1 MAHSNPMYKQ
11 RYHIFLLLLLT
22 VVLPATVAARK
33 KNPQPS
39 ETSLLSLDEQQYF
52 DSLYFLAVTQGQ
64 CERPDSAVK
73 LMKQAVAFYDSVMT
87 SQGYELSLKLPTE
100 EPKEVK
106 KGIKNPTTRQVPGLA
121 AAYFFLSN
129 QYREQNN
136 AMNAILAIEQAI
148 AIDSVN
154 YWYTEA
160 EGDLFLAL
168 NRIED
173 ARLCYERLVRNY
185 PDKSE
190 PLYNMSEI
198 YLRLDSVN
206 ECLAMLNRLEE
217 IEGINEQLTRYKFAI
232 LSDKKRTD
240 EGFDE
245 YRKLIARYPYNVRYR
260 VQLGDLQMQYGQ
272 IPQAKE
278 TYEAAAAVEPDNA
291 YVWVAQANYYSMT
304 GDQDAADR
312 LVASALVN
320 SNLDVDTK
328 VEVMEEYLKGSF
340 RKLSNYR
347 DQIEKGNVT
356 SSLDTIALF
365 NNVDSLFTAVVEMH
379 PTSDEIY
386 KLQADW
392 RNAMGQDSL
401 ASESMRF
408 AVDLKPTS
416 MEYWDQLLY
425 YSTSWMPKP
434 QLVELTQEVLK
445 EHPTSQTA
453 YLVAAW
459 AYIQQEQHEKAIE
472 QYRLAIENMS
482 PPDANRVS
490 NLYGS
495 MGDIYY
501 QDNRMDEAFECYD
514 KAVKY
519 NPTNYNALNNYAYYL
534 SQQKKDLHKA
544 EDMALKVIQK
554 YPDNPTY
561 LDTYAWV
568 LYLEESYTLATFYQ
582 QHAIDCLAKDD
593 KGNSTLFDHYGD
605 MLLKSNDLKGAIEQW
620 KRALE
625 CDDVEDAEKIQKKID
640 SAETLLNN

>member
-1 MAHSNPMYKQ
+1 MSKQ
-11 RYHIFLLLLLT
+11 RYHIILLLLLT
-22 VVLPATVAARK
+22 VMLPAALSARK
-33 KNPQPS
+33 KNKQAQ
-39 ETSLLSLDEQQYF
+39 ETSLLTLDEQHYF
-52 DSLYFLAVTQGQ
+52 DSLYFQAVVQEQ
-64 CERPDSAVK
+64 CERPDSAVT
-73 LMKQAVAFYDSVMT
+73 LMKQAVAFYDSIMT
-87 SQGYELSLKLPTE
+87 SQGYELNVKLPSE
-100 EPKEVK
+100 EPKEMK
-106 KGIKNPTTRQVPGLA
+106 KGIKNPTSKQVPGLA

-129 QYREQNN
+129 RYRQQNN
-136 AMNAILAIEQAI
+136 AMNAILSIEQAI

-168 NRIED
+168 NRVED
-173 ARLCYERLVRNY
+173 ARICYERLVRNY

-198 YLRLDSVN
+198 YLRLDSVD
-206 ECLAMLNRLEE
+206 ECLDMLNKLEE

-232 LSDKKRTD
+232 LSDKKRTE

-260 VQLGDLQMQYGQ
+260 IQLGDMQMQYGQ

-291 YVWVAQANYYSMT
+291 YVWIAQANYFSMT
-304 GDQDAADR
+304 GDQDAADK
-312 LVASALVN
+312 LVASALIN
-320 SNLDVDTK
+320 ENLDVDTK
-328 VEVMEEYLKGSF
+328 VDVMGEYLKGSF
-340 RKLSNYR
+340 RKLTMYR
-347 DQIEKGNVT
+347 EQIAKGNVT
-356 SSLDTIALF
+356 SELDTMALF
-365 NNVDSLFTAVVEMH
+365 NNVDSLFTAVTVMH
-379 PTSDEIY
+379 PTSDEVY
-386 KLQADW
+386 ELQAEW

-416 MEYWDQLLY
+416 MEYWEQLLY

-434 QLVELTQEVLK
+434 QIIELTQEALQQ
-445 EHPTSQTA
+445 HASNQTA

-459 AYIQQEQHEKAIE
+459 AYIQEDQNEKAIE
-472 QYRLAIENMS
+472 QYRMAIDNMS
-482 PPDANRVS
+482 PPDANKVS
-490 NLYGS
+490 TLWGNI
-495 MGDIYY
+495 GDLYY
-501 QDNRMDEAFECYD
+501 QADSLDDAFECYD

-519 NPTNYNALNNYAYYL
+519 NPTNYNVLNNYAYYL
-534 SQQKKDLHKA
+534 SQQKKDLTNA
-544 EDMALKVIQK
+544 ENMALKVIQK

-561 LDTYAWV
+561 LDTYAWI

-620 KRALE
+620 KKALE
-625 CDDVEDAEKIQKKID
+625 CDDVEDSEKIQKKID

>member
-1 MAHSNPMYKQ
+1 MNLMYRP
-11 RYHIFLLLLLT
+11 RYLFLLVLLLT
-22 VVLPATVAARK
+22 ALLPAALSARK
-33 KNPQPS
+33 KVKQQP
-39 ETSLLSLDEQQYF
+39 ETSLLTFDEQQYF
-52 DSLYFLAVTQGQ
+52 DSLYFLAVTQEQ

-73 LMKQAVAFYDSVMT
+73 LMRQAVAFYDSVLT
-87 SQGYELSLKLPTE
+87 SQSYELSVKLPSDE
-100 EPKEVK
+100 SKEQK
-106 KGIKNPTTRQVPGLA
+106 KGVKNPTTGQVPGLA
-121 AAYFFLSN
+121 AGYFFLSN
-129 QYREQNN
+129 RYREQNN
-136 AMNAILAIEQAI
+136 AMGAILAIEQAI

-190 PLYNMSEI
+190 PLYNMAEI

-206 ECLAMLNRLEE
+206 ECLDALNRLEE

-232 LSDKKRTD
+232 LSDKKRTE

-260 VQLGDLQMQYGQ
+260 VQLGDLQMLYGQ
-272 IPQAKE
+272 IPQARE

-320 SNLDVDTK
+320 NNLDVDTK
-328 VEVMEEYLKGSF
+328 VEVMEEYLKGSY

-347 DQIEKGNVT
+347 DQIEKGSVT
-356 SSLDTIALF
+356 TQLDTMALF
-365 NNVDSLFTAVVEMH
+365 NNVDSLFTAVVVMH

-392 RNAMGQDSL
+392 RSAMGQDSL
-401 ASESMRF
+401 AAESMRF

-416 MEYWDQLLY
+416 MEYWGQLLY

-434 QLVELTQEVLK
+434 QLIELTEEALQ
-445 EHPTSQTA
+445 EHPSNQTA

-459 AYIQQEQHEKAIE
+459 AYIQENQHDKAIE
-472 QYRLAIENMS
+472 QYRRAIENMN

-490 NLYGS
+490 TLYGS

-501 QDNRMDEAFECYD
+501 QDERMDEAFECYD

-534 SQQKKDLHKA
+534 SQQKKDLSKA

-561 LDTYAWV
+561 LDTYAWI
-568 LYLEESYTLATFYQ
+568 LYLEESYTLAIFYQ
-582 QHAIDCLAKDD
+582 QHAIDNLSSDD
-593 KGNSTLFDHYGD
+593 AGNSTLFDHYGD
-605 MLLKSNDLKGAIEQW
+605 MLLKSNDLQGAIEQW
-620 KRALE
+620 KKALE
-625 CDDVEDAEKIQKKID
+625 CDDVDDAEKIRKKID

>member
-1 MAHSNPMYKQ
+1 M
-11 RYHIFLLLLLT
+11 LT
-22 VVLPATVAARK
+22 VLLPATMSAKK
-33 KNPQPS
+33 KNKKTQ
-39 ETSLLSLDEQQYF
+39 EASLLTLDEQHYF
-52 DSLYFLAVTQGQ
+52 DSLYFQAIVQEQ
-64 CERPDSAVK
+64 CERRDSAII
-73 LMKQAVAFYDSVMT
+73 LMKQAVAFYDSAMT
-87 SQGYELSLKLPTE
+87 SQGYELNVKLPSE
-100 EPKEVK
+100 ETGEMK
-106 KGIKNPTTRQVPGLA
+106 KGVKNPTTSQVPGLA

-136 AMNAILAIEQAI
+136 AMNTILTIEQAI
-148 AIDSVN
+148 AIDSIN

-173 ARLCYERLVRNY
+173 ARVCYERLVRNY

-206 ECLAMLNRLEE
+206 ECLDMLNRLEE
-217 IEGINEQLTRYKFAI
+217 LEGINEQLTRYKFAI
-232 LSDKKRTD
+232 LNDKKRTE

-245 YRKLIARYPYNVRYR
+245 YRKLIAQYPYNVHYR
-260 VQLGDLQMQYGQ
+260 IQLGDLQMQNGQ

-278 TYEAAAAVEPDNA
+278 TYEAAAAIEPDNA
-291 YVWVAQANYYSMT
+291 YVWVSQANYYSMT
-304 GDQDAADR
+304 GDQDAADK
-312 LVASALVN
+312 LVASALTN
-320 SNLDVDTK
+320 TNLDVETK
-328 VEVMEEYLKGSF
+328 VDVIGEYLKGSF
-340 RKLSNYR
+340 RKLSMYR

-356 SSLDTIALF
+356 SEMDTMALF
-365 NNVDSLFTAVVEMH
+365 RNVDSLFTAVTVMH
-379 PTSDEIY
+379 PTADKIY
-386 KLQADW
+386 QLQAEW

-416 MEYWDQLLY
+416 MEYWEQMLY
-425 YSTSWMPKP
+425 YSTSWMSKP
-434 QLVELTQEVLK
+434 QIIALTQEALQ
-445 EHPTSQTA
+445 EHPSNQTA

-459 AYIQQEQHEKAIE
+459 AYVQQEQNEKAIE
-472 QYRLAIENMS
+472 QYRLAIDNMS

-490 NLYGS
+490 TLWGNI
-495 MGDIYY
+495 GDLYY
-501 QDNRMDEAFECYD
+501 QDKRMDEAFECYD

-519 NPTNYNALNNYAYYL
+519 NPTNYNVLNNYAYYL
-534 SQQKKDLHKA
+534 SEQKKDLTNA
-544 EDMALKVIQK
+544 ESMALKVIQK

-561 LDTYAWV
+561 LDTYAWI
-568 LYLEESYTLATFYQ
+568 LYLEESYILAVFYQ
-582 QHAIDCLAKDD
+582 QHAIDCMAKEG
-593 KGNSTLFDHYGD
+593 KSNSNSTLYDHYGD

-620 KRALE
+620 KKALE

>member
-1 MAHSNPMYKQ
+1 MNLMYRP
-11 RYHIFLLLLLT
+11 RYLFLLVLLLT
-22 VVLPATVAARK
+22 ALLPAALSARK
-33 KNPQPS
+33 KVKQQP
-39 ETSLLSLDEQQYF
+39 ETSLLTFDEQQYF
-52 DSLYFLAVTQGQ
+52 DSLYFLAVTQEQ

-73 LMKQAVAFYDSVMT
+73 LMRQAVAFYDSVLT
-87 SQGYELSLKLPTE
+87 SQSYELSVKLPSDE
-100 EPKEVK
+100 SKEQK
-106 KGIKNPTTRQVPGLA
+106 KGVKNPTTGQVPGLA
-121 AAYFFLSN
+121 AGSFFLSN
-129 QYREQNN
+129 RYREQNN
-136 AMNAILAIEQAI
+136 AMGAILAIEQAI

-190 PLYNMSEI
+190 PLYNMAEI

-206 ECLAMLNRLEE
+206 ECLDALNRLEE

-232 LSDKKRTD
+232 LSDKKRTE

-260 VQLGDLQMQYGQ
+260 VQLGDLQMLYGQ
-272 IPQAKE
+272 IPQARE

-320 SNLDVDTK
+320 NNLDVDTK
-328 VEVMEEYLKGSF
+328 VEVMEEYLKGSY

-347 DQIEKGNVT
+347 DQIEKGSVT
-356 SSLDTIALF
+356 TQLDTMALF
-365 NNVDSLFTAVVEMH
+365 NNVDSLFTAVVVMH

-392 RNAMGQDSL
+392 RSAMGQDSL
-401 ASESMRF
+401 AAESMRF

-416 MEYWDQLLY
+416 MEYWGQLLY

-434 QLVELTQEVLK
+434 QLIELTEEALQ
-445 EHPTSQTA
+445 EHPSNQTA

-459 AYIQQEQHEKAIE
+459 AYIQENQHDKAIE
-472 QYRLAIENMS
+472 QYRRAIENMN

-490 NLYGS
+490 TLYGS

-501 QDNRMDEAFECYD
+501 QDERMDEAFECYD

-534 SQQKKDLHKA
+534 SQQKKDLSKA

-561 LDTYAWV
+561 LDTYAWI
-568 LYLEESYTLATFYQ
+568 LYLEESYTLAIFYQ
-582 QHAIDCLAKDD
+582 QHAIDNLSSDD
-593 KGNSTLFDHYGD
+593 AGNSTLFDHYGD
-605 MLLKSNDLKGAIEQW
+605 MLLKSNDLQGAIEQW
-620 KRALE
+620 KKALE
-625 CDDVEDAEKIQKKID
+625 CDDVDDAEKIRKKID

>member
-1 MAHSNPMYKQ
+1 MNLMYRP
-11 RYHIFLLLLLT
+11 RYLFLLVLLLT
-22 VVLPATVAARK
+22 ALLPAALSARK
-33 KNPQPS
+33 KVKQQP
-39 ETSLLSLDEQQYF
+39 ETSLLTFDEQQYF
-52 DSLYFLAVTQGQ
+52 DSLYFLAVTQEQ

-73 LMKQAVAFYDSVMT
+73 LMRQAVAFYDSVLT
-87 SQGYELSLKLPTE
+87 SQSYELSVKLPSDE
-100 EPKEVK
+100 SKEQK
-106 KGIKNPTTRQVPGLA
+106 KGVKNPTTGQVPGLA
-121 AAYFFLSN
+121 AGYFFLSN
-129 QYREQNN
+129 RYREQNN
-136 AMNAILAIEQAI
+136 AMGAILAIEQAI

-190 PLYNMSEI
+190 PLYNMAEI

-206 ECLAMLNRLEE
+206 ECLDALNRLEE

-232 LSDKKRTD
+232 LSDKKRTE

-320 SNLDVDTK
+320 NNLDVDTK
-328 VEVMEEYLKGSF
+328 VEVMEEYLKGSY

-347 DQIEKGNVT
+347 DQIEKGSVT
-356 SSLDTIALF
+356 TQLDTMALF
-365 NNVDSLFTAVVEMH
+365 NNVDSLFTAVVVMH

-392 RNAMGQDSL
+392 RSAMGQDSL
-401 ASESMRF
+401 AAESMRF

-416 MEYWDQLLY
+416 MEYWGQLLY

-434 QLVELTQEVLK
+434 QLIELTEEALQ
-445 EHPTSQTA
+445 EHPSNQTA

-459 AYIQQEQHEKAIE
+459 AYIQENQHDKAIE
-472 QYRLAIENMS
+472 QYRRAIENMN

-490 NLYGS
+490 TLYGS

-501 QDNRMDEAFECYD
+501 QDERMDEAFECYD

-534 SQQKKDLHKA
+534 SQQKKDLSKA

-561 LDTYAWV
+561 LDTYAWI
-568 LYLEESYTLATFYQ
+568 LYLEESYTLAIFYQ
-582 QHAIDCLAKDD
+582 QHAIDNLSSDD
-593 KGNSTLFDHYGD
+593 AGNSTLFDHYGD
-605 MLLKSNDLKGAIEQW
+605 MLLKSNDLQGAIEQW
-620 KRALE
+620 KKALE
-625 CDDVEDAEKIQKKID
+625 CDDVDDAEKIRKKID